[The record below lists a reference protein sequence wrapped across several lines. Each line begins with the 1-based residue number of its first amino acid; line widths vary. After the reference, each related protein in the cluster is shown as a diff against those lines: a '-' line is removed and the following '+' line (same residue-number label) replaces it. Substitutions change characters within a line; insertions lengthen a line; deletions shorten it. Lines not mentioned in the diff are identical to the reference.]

1 MTKPNALGILAIIL
15 FLSAFIIPVFL
26 IFYNNLHKQLG
37 IYYLILLLILKL
49 AFIGVFINSYLKCRN
64 SKCENHNIYLF
75 DKKTTKVDVIKDIVI
90 KDLYNEDLAVYN
102 LFTYGG
108 WTNFQIW
115 FASVSQNVWK
125 DLLFTL
131 ILFLIPFPIVPSS
144 PSERFYIMLSK
155 LGLYKLF
162 LIIALGNPIY
172 IVHDGNQYNE
182 SNTEE
187 KVEIVFSVVLILLFV
202 FLISYELIIQKQ
214 IFKTFFK

>member
-1 MTKPNALGILAIIL
+1 MTKPNGLGILAIIL
-15 FLSAFIIPVFL
+15 FLLAFIIPVFL
-26 IFYNNLHKQLG
+26 IFYKNLHKQLG

-49 AFIGVFINSYLKCRN
+49 TFIGVFINSYLKCRN
-64 SKCENHNIYLF
+64 SKCKNNNIYNL
-75 DKKTTKVDVIKDIVI
+75 KKKAIKVDVIEDIQI
-90 KDLYNEDLAVYN
+90 KDVYDEDLAVYN
-102 LFTYGG
+102 LFTEGG

-131 ILFLIPFPIVPSS
+131 ILFLIPFPIIPSS
-144 PSERFYIMLSK
+144 HSERFYIMLSK
-155 LGLYKLF
+155 LGLYKLV
-162 LIIALGNPIY
+162 LMIILGNPIY

-187 KVEIVFSVVLILLFV
+187 KVEMVFSIILILIFV
-202 FLISYELIIQKQ
+202 FLISYELIIKKQ